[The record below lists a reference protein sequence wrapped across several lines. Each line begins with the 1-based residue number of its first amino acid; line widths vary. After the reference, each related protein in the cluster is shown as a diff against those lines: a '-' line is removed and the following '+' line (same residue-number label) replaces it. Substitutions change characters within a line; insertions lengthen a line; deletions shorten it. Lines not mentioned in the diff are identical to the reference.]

1 MNSSAKGVKPLRR
14 SFARSASS
22 YTRTCARYT
31 AKITIAMKKMTA
43 PRLDHSLSNPLIA
56 TASPPPS
63 PARTQST
70 ATAARS
76 DRPMATSLCDEW
88 SRPPTAA
95 LRPERSLE
103 VVTRL
108 VSKIGMSRISTG
120 PAMMEST
127 LEVLVAVAG
136 MRDRQDGE
144 IEPDEEAPAVAHE
157 DSCGMH
163 VIDEKSGGRSEQNGQ
178 VFGLGCHPDGHDE
191 RRQQRRT
198 RDEADASAQPVHVVE
213 QVEGIGQPDDP
224 EDGQQR
230 VERQGFDPCQ
240 PVTEEDEHGRE
251 SDLRH
256 ELRVRLQRNQVVRD
270 ADDEHGGAADEE
282 PEQLTR
288 IDQQRA
294 EHEHREGNRNSAKQ
308 RCRVSM
314 PAILA
319 GFRDVTQP
327 DSQEAAQRDEQNR
340 ERETRDG
347 AREELGRH
355 LRSTERHA

>member
-1 MNSSAKGVKPLRR
+1 MVAPANRR
-14 SFARSASS
+14 
-22 YTRTCARYT
+22 
-31 AKITIAMKKMTA
+31 TA
-43 PRLDHSLSNPLIA
+43 PGEKSRGRDEARIEDWDEQNQYRTRDDGKHAGGALAIA
-56 TASPPPS
+56 
-63 PARTQST
+63 R
-70 ATAARS
+70 
-76 DRPMATSLCDEW
+76 
-88 SRPPTAA
+88 
-95 LRPERSLE
+95 
-103 VVTRL
+103 
-108 VSKIGMSRISTG
+108 
-120 PAMMEST
+120 
-127 LEVLVAVAG
+127 
-136 MRDRQDGE
+136 MRDRQDSE

-157 DSCGMH
+157 DSCRMH
-163 VIDEKSGGRSEQNGQ
+163 VVDEKSGGRSEQNGE

-198 RDEADASAQPVHVVE
+198 RDEADARAQPVHVVE

-224 EDGQQR
+224 EDRQQR

-240 PVTEEDEHGRE
+240 PVTKEDEHGRE

-256 ELRVRLQRNQVVRD
+256 ELRVRLQRDQVVRD
-270 ADDEHGGAADEE
+270 ADDEHSGAADEE

-294 EHEHREGNRNSAKQ
+294 EHEHREGNRNAAKQ
-308 RCRVSM
+308 RCRVGV

-319 GFRDVTQP
+319 GFGDVTQP

-355 LRSTERHA
+355 LRSTERHAWLRHIAEDSRAPPALQERSLERSATRSRLFHSMYNSPA